1 MEPGNK
7 LIISSLPK
15 EWRDKDSIMLH
26 ACFQLLKDFVE
37 KEDVGHMQDDWEYS
51 ERHVAVKTEID
62 ALYMWWESYSKKD
75 HILIDEEYEL
85 QNSMLNRLIKIRWA
99 LST

>member
-7 LIISSLPK
+7 LIIDSLPE
-15 EWRDKDSIMLH
+15 EWRDKDSVLLH

-37 KEDVGHMQDDWEYS
+37 KEDVGGSRNDWCSS
-51 ERHVAVKTEID
+51 ERRIAAKAEID
-62 ALYMWWESYSKKD
+62 ELYTWWESYPKKD
-75 HILIDEEYEL
+75 HVFIDDEYEL
-85 QNSMLNRLIKIRWA
+85 QNTMLIRLINIRWA